1 MSDEKDAVFQKT
13 CELLQ
18 PFNADNVALSLET
31 NITADLN
38 IDSVAVL
45 DLIMEVEDI
54 YDVVFPVNQLSEMRT
69 IGNLVD
75 AIQHQR
81 EGSH

>member
-1 MSDEKDAVFQKT
+1 MIDLKDAAFQKT

-18 PFNADNVALSLET
+18 PFNAENVTLSLDT

-45 DLIMEVEDI
+45 DLVMEVEDI
-54 YDVVFPVNQLSEMRT
+54 YEVSLPVNQLSEIRT
-69 IGNLVD
+69 IGDLVD
-75 AIQHQR
+75 AIQLQR

>member
-1 MSDEKDAVFQKT
+1 MFQKT

-18 PFNADNVALSLET
+18 PFNADSVALSLET
-31 NITADLN
+31 NITAELN

-54 YDVVFPVNQLSEMRT
+54 YEITFPVNLLSEIRT
-69 IGNLVD
+69 IGDLVD
-75 AIQHQR
+75 AVQQQR
-81 EGSH
+81 EVTQGHGHL